1 MLFSEAA
8 RSDHTA
14 KRATETDFAFLD
26 RCAWPA
32 VDKVRTLLEGCLANY
47 PETERAELIARLR
60 SGDSRHFA
68 SGTFEPFLH
77 EYLLRLGFAL
87 TPHPALPNGSA
98 KRPDFRVTGPD
109 GEQLYLEAIC
119 ASDDDGRDIAA
130 EARKSVTLQALD
142 DAYHANF
149 MVAVDSIGEPVTQP
163 SGRRLATEVVGWLDT
178 LDADR
183 VIVDSADNYDA
194 LPEYHWQHEA
204 WQVRLRAIPV
214 RPEARGL
221 PRRLIGMRSF
231 GAGFMDGWTPIR
243 DAILTKARWYGEI
256 DLPLVVAVNVDTFNL
271 DPIDESQA
279 LFGQEQ
285 YVFAVGAD
293 PGEPRFS
300 RAPNGAWR
308 GPSGPRGRRCS
319 GAWLFSNLSPYTLA
333 RRRSTLY
340 LNPWTNLAVPTSFLR
355 MPHALVV
362 DDQIRQVDGATF
374 RDVFELD
381 EQWPE

>member
-1 MLFSEAA
+1 MLFSEIT
-8 RSDHTA
+8 RSDHTP

-32 VDKVRTLLEGCLANY
+32 ADKVRTLLEGCLANY
-47 PETERAELIARLR
+47 YEAEKAELIARLR

-68 SGTFEPFLH
+68 SGTFELFLH
-77 EYLLRLGFAL
+77 EYLLRLGFSL
-87 TPHPALPNGSA
+87 TPHPELPNGSA
-98 KRPDFRVTGPD
+98 KRPDFLVRGPD
-109 GEQLYLEAIC
+109 GEQLYVEAIC

-130 EARKSVTLQALD
+130 EARKAVALQALD
-142 DAYHANF
+142 AAYHANF
-149 MVAVDSIGEPVTQP
+149 MVAVDSTGEPVTQP
-163 SGRRLATEVVGWLDT
+163 SGKRLAAEVVRWLDT

-183 VIVDSADNYDA
+183 VIVDSADNYDT
-194 LPEYHWQHEA
+194 LPEYHWQHGA
-204 WQVRLRAIPV
+204 WQVRLRAIPLK
-214 RPEARGL
+214 PEARGL
-221 PRRLIGMRSF
+221 QRRLVGMRSF
-231 GAGFMDGWTPIR
+231 GAGWIDGWTPIR
-243 DAILTKARWYGEI
+243 DAILAKARRYGEL

-285 YVFAVGAD
+285 YVFTVGANH
-293 PGEPRFS
+293 GEPRFT

-319 GAWLFSNLSPYTLA
+319 GAWLFSNISPYTLA
-333 RRRSTLY
+333 RRRHTLY
-340 LNPWTNLAVPTSFLR
+340 LNPWANLQVPTSFLR

-362 DDQIRQVDGATF
+362 DEQIHQVNGVTF
-374 RDVFELD
+374 RDAFELD